1 MYISFNISMEFE
13 IYGIKFKCEDGE
25 MYRWKE
31 FKKKSF
37 WSKLNPT
44 IDSGYYQF
52 QFSYLN
58 KSRKFKLHR
67 IIYWL
72 HNPDWDVFDSSK
84 DNCIDHI
91 DQNKLNND
99 ITNLRVVTNQQ
110 NRWNVSGYK
119 GTRFHKKS
127 KSWQSRIMI
136 DGKSKSLGYFKKEE
150 DAHQAYLDAKKIY
163 HII

>member
-1 MYISFNISMEFE
+1 MDILFNISMEFE
-13 IYGIKFKCEDGE
+13 IYGIKFKYEDGK

-31 FKKKSF
+31 LKKGNV
-37 WSKLNPT
+37 WNNLKLKV
-44 IDSGYYQF
+44 DSGYYQF

-58 KSRKFKLHR
+58 KNRKFKLHR

-72 HNPDWDVFDSSK
+72 HNPDWDIFDSSMG
-84 DNCIDHI
+84 NFIDHI

-110 NRWNVSGYK
+110 NRFNVSGYK
-119 GTRFHKKS
+119 GVRFDKKTNT
-127 KSWQSRIMI
+127 WQSRIMVHR
-136 DGKSKSLGYFKKEE
+136 KSKSLGYFKKEE
-150 DAHQAYLDAKKIY
+150 DAHQAYLDAKEIY